1 MTLLRQRLAHG
12 ADAEMVVMVRYCN
25 VNEEA
30 ARVKIWSREEED
42 GASQMQMRCWCCF
55 CSGLQV
61 QIYEREGCCRRCC
74 DVAHEG
80 VVLFRCGFVVLRM
93 IELLLRCCWRLA
105 VVENDADLQWRR
117 RGMMLIVVRLE
128 FAATAA
134 ATGGAGAPGGGNMVK
149 MEARSSGCVEMKML
163 TWQHVIS
170 SNSLVEIKPTWH
182 VLVGQF

>member
-117 RGMMLIVVRLE
+117 RGMMLIVVRLGE
-128 FAATAA
+128 ERECREASCH
-134 ATGGAGAPGGGNMVK
+134 GGCIRCNMVD
-149 MEARSSGCVEMKML
+149 
-163 TWQHVIS
+163 
-170 SNSLVEIKPTWH
+170 
-182 VLVGQF
+182 